1 MTNKHMFLPLQEPTL
16 FILLSLRGGEKHGYA
31 ILKEVA
37 LLSDERVKLSTGTLY
52 GALYRLQDQGY
63 IERIESKDGARGKKV
78 YRLTRSGMEVFD
90 AEVGRMRQLL
100 LAVKERVHAEG
111 GQQV

>member
-1 MTNKHMFLPLQEPTL
+1 MTNKHIFLPLQEPTL

-90 AEVGRMRQLL
+90 AEMDRMKQLL
-100 LAVKERVHAEG
+100 LAVKERVHAGG
-111 GQQV
+111 GQQL